1 MVTALTTFTLSLSS
15 IDYEIFYGLPGGR
28 ITIYDFRQCKH
39 KENDNNELLLHAH
52 ILPTP
57 HLFHKVVAQIY
68 ILYLISKL
76 FSARESKRTTV
87 NTYRQGSYN

>member
-1 MVTALTTFTLSLSS
+1 MKYFMVYLAVELQYTTLDNVHTKKMTTT
-15 IDYEIFYGLPGGR
+15 DFY
-28 ITIYDFRQCKH
+28 
-39 KENDNNELLLHAH
+39 LHAH